1 MAEKINPADFGFNKS
16 DWKNLNSQVRE
27 WIKLNKELWNNM
39 TAYEKQQAKAHAK
52 TSKDIKAATQ
62 GYEDIQDI
70 TKKIHN
76 NLKDSA
82 ATNKLNAT
90 IVLKTQDISKQY
102 FKESEKGKKA
112 DKMKL
117 KSWKGIVDLSQDFM
131 INQDTIGTDEF
142 RSLDV
147 NKQIRDAKKAG
158 NIEQLEYLE
167 TLKLEHDV
175 QKKLNAEINAQA
187 DLIKKP
193 FGTLDDMVKRIPIV
207 GDMLSAKL
215 DLTGKGQDMADK
227 FTESA
232 RDAISGAKGEVLG
245 WNAFQKSK
253 KGQGMDSKG
262 IAKQYKEHKKGG
274 AEGKKGMGK
283 MGVAAIAVGTAI
295 ASWAVGTL
303 NFAREMG
310 LSFSELSLTSV
321 LFKEET
327 KAMLDE
333 FGSLRDVSDG
343 LLFNMK
349 WQAFWT
355 GASATDMA
363 KVMKLQQSITT
374 DSKEMALD
382 KQAAFMKQIKKEGL
396 SAAKVMGDLAGHA
409 DMFANFAKDGGKN
422 MEEAAKQAAAMGLTL
437 DATNAVAESLLD
449 WETSIAAEQEA
460 SMILGRSINLDKA
473 RQLAYD
479 GKLVPMMEEVKRQAG
494 GEAEFA
500 KMSVVHRQALGAA
513 IGLQGA
519 QLAEFIK
526 VQDASEAKE
535 KEGAAKRIAMWT
547 VFGALAMGLVVGII
561 SALTLGAATIPALA
575 AGATGFKL
583 GAILGG
589 ALGMGA
595 AVMTAGDVM
604 SPAKGKTQISPK
616 EGGIYNLSKNDDF
629 MAGPGIAS
637 GGGAP
642 VVNIDMSPIQESTMK
657 MVELMQ
663 QRNEQAEKQSR
674 KGISATEGAFAQR

>member
-1 MAEKINPADFGFNKS
+1 MAAKKKAKPAKINPEDFGF
-16 DWKNLNSQVRE
+16 DESQWAKMDQRIRS
-27 WIKLNKELWNNM
+27 WIVLNKELWKGLSK
-39 TAYEKQQAKAHAK
+39 YQQDAVKASTDFAKNAKAASETAK
-52 TSKDIKAATQ
+52 ETSKNA
-62 GYEDIQDI
+62 EDLSKSLKNSSGSM
-70 TKKIHN
+70 KKIA
-76 NLKDSA
+76 SSRA
-82 ATNKLNAT
+82 AIETMGAKILVYDQESDA
-90 IVLKTQDISKQY
+90 LSKRRV
-102 FKESEKGKKA
+102 
-112 DKMKL
+112 
-117 KSWKGIVDLSQDFM
+117 KSITGIVDISADYM
-131 INQDTIGTDEF
+131 ANMDAIGTDEF
-142 RSLDV
+142 RSLDF
-147 NKQIRDAKKAG
+147 NKQIREAIKAKLPEEVAYLRKLKA
-158 NIEQLEYLE
+158 
-167 TLKLEHDV
+167 EHDI
-175 QKKLNAEINAQA
+175 QKKLNAEINAQS

-193 FGTLDDMVKRIPIV
+193 FNDIDGIIKNIPFI
-207 GDMLSAKL
+207 GELLSSKL
-215 DLTGKGQDMADK
+215 DLKGKGENMAEK
-227 FTESA
+227 FTEA
-232 RDAISGAKGEVLG
+232 VKGGAADLESGPE
-245 WNAFQKSK
+245 
-253 KGQGMDSKG
+253 
-262 IAKQYKEHKKGG
+262 KKGG
-274 AEGKKGMGK
+274 GLDMRFKKNKEFVKSQGKSAGLMKK
-283 MGVAAIAVGTAI
+283 MGPAALAVGA
-295 ASWAVGTL
+295 AVAGWAVASFK
-303 NFAREMG
+303 FAAEMG
-310 LSFSELSLTSV
+310 VSFSQITPAML
-321 LFKEET
+321 LFKDQT

-333 FGSLRDVSDG
+333 FGSVDDVSAG
-343 LLFNMK
+343 MLWSMK
-349 WQAFWT
+349 KASFFSGVQA
-355 GASATDMA
+355 GDMA
-363 KVMKLQQSITT
+363 KMAMLQTSITGDT
-374 DSKEMALD
+374 KEMALD
-382 KQAAFMKQIKKEGL
+382 KQAKFMKEIKKEGL

-437 DATNAVAESLLD
+437 DATEAVAESLLD

-479 GKLVPMMEEVKRQAG
+479 GKLVPMMEEAKRQAG

-500 KMSVVHRQALGAA
+500 KMSVVHRQTLGAA